1 MSFVKEFTRAL
12 ILAQAKGKRIGEAR
26 KVIGFQ
32 ERIPML
38 RRIPPSPAKMALP
51 PPRAPSA
58 QQQAAQERSLPKFLP
73 IPTST
78 GLRMPASETIIGQV
92 QIRPPEPA
100 RNEMQ
105 EEKNHDVSKYIKINI
120 PSPEG
125 IDVPVP
131 ETDEKATGMD
141 ELTFSHE
148 TLTPP
153 HPGAV
158 EPRMEREGG
167 ARREMER
174 QESQF
179 PRTPF
184 PKPSPSFSPSPS
196 SAKNFGIDFG
206 SISDFVADPYI
217 KSIEFSDGKIK
228 VRTDREEKDQGLLG
242 EDEARQIVERF
253 AKAADVAVQ
262 PAFEAT
268 VPGLKL
274 EAVIS
279 EVLGIRFV
287 IEKV

>member
-26 KVIGFQ
+26 KAIGIP

-38 RRIPPSPAKMALP
+38 RRIPPSPSRIALP

-78 GLRMPASETIIGQV
+78 GLRMPASETIIGQI

-131 ETDEKATGMD
+131 ETDEKAAGMD
-141 ELTFSHE
+141 ELTFSRE

-153 HPGAV
+153 RQGAV
-158 EPRMEREGG
+158 EPRMERERG

-174 QESQF
+174 PEAQF
-179 PRTPF
+179 SRA
-184 PKPSPSFSPSPS
+184 PSPLS
-196 SAKNFGIDFG
+196 SSTQKNSKIDFG

-268 VPGLKL
+268 VPGLKM

>member
-26 KVIGFQ
+26 KAIGIP

-38 RRIPPSPAKMALP
+38 RRIPPSPSRIALP

-131 ETDEKATGMD
+131 ETDEKAAGMD
-141 ELTFSHE
+141 ELTFSRE

-153 HPGAV
+153 RQGAV
-158 EPRMEREGG
+158 EPRMERERG

-174 QESQF
+174 PEAQF
-179 PRTPF
+179 SRA
-184 PKPSPSFSPSPS
+184 PSPLS
-196 SAKNFGIDFG
+196 SSTQKNSKIDFG

-228 VRTDREEKDQGLLG
+228 VRTDIEEKEQGSLS

-268 VPGLKL
+268 VPGLKM

>member
-26 KVIGFQ
+26 KAIGIP

-38 RRIPPSPAKMALP
+38 RRIPPSPSRIALP

-78 GLRMPASETIIGQV
+78 GLRMPASETIIGQI

-131 ETDEKATGMD
+131 ETDEKAAGMD
-141 ELTFSHE
+141 ELTFSRE

-153 HPGAV
+153 RQGAV
-158 EPRMEREGG
+158 EPRMERERG

-174 QESQF
+174 PEAQF
-179 PRTPF
+179 SRA
-184 PKPSPSFSPSPS
+184 PSPLS
-196 SAKNFGIDFG
+196 SSTQKNSKIDFG

-228 VRTDREEKDQGLLG
+228 VRTDIEEKEQGSLS

-268 VPGLKL
+268 VPGLKM

>member
-26 KVIGFQ
+26 KAIGIP

-38 RRIPPSPAKMALP
+38 RRIPPSPSRIALP

-78 GLRMPASETIIGQV
+78 GLRMPASETIIGQI

-131 ETDEKATGMD
+131 ETYEKAAGMD
-141 ELTFSHE
+141 ELTFSRE

-153 HPGAV
+153 RQGAV
-158 EPRMEREGG
+158 EPRMERERG

-174 QESQF
+174 PEAQF
-179 PRTPF
+179 SRA
-184 PKPSPSFSPSPS
+184 PSPLS
-196 SAKNFGIDFG
+196 SSTQKNSKIDFG

-228 VRTDREEKDQGLLG
+228 VRTDIEEKEQGSLS

-268 VPGLKL
+268 VPGLKM

>member
-26 KVIGFQ
+26 KAIGIP

-38 RRIPPSPAKMALP
+38 RRIPPSPSRIALP

-158 EPRMEREGG
+158 EPRMERERG

-174 QESQF
+174 PEAQF
-179 PRTPF
+179 SRA
-184 PKPSPSFSPSPS
+184 PSPLS
-196 SAKNFGIDFG
+196 SSTQKNSKIDFG

>member
-26 KVIGFQ
+26 KAIGIP

-38 RRIPPSPAKMALP
+38 RRIPPSPSRIALP

-58 QQQAAQERSLPKFLP
+58 QQQAAQERPLPKFLP
-73 IPTST
+73 VPTPAGLRLPTSD
-78 GLRMPASETIIGQV
+78 TIIGQV
-92 QIRPPEPA
+92 QIRPSEPA

-131 ETDEKATGMD
+131 ETDEKAAGMD
-141 ELTFSHE
+141 ELTFSRE

-153 HPGAV
+153 RQGAV
-158 EPRMEREGG
+158 EPRMERERG

-174 QESQF
+174 PEAQF
-179 PRTPF
+179 SRA
-184 PKPSPSFSPSPS
+184 PSPLS
-196 SAKNFGIDFG
+196 SSTQKNSKIDFG